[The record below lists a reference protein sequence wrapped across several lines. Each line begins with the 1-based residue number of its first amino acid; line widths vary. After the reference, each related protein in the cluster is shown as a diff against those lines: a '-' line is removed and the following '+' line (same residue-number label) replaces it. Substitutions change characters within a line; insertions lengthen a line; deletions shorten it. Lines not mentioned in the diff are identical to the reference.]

1 MPPADPAPEKK
12 RGVSR
17 QYSLYAVLGTIIESG
32 PVSRA
37 SIAQQTSLSKQTV
50 SEIVRLLES
59 DGWIRETG
67 RTSGH
72 IGRSAVTFEIDP
84 EAACILAV
92 DLGGTKVRAAL
103 ADLSCRVRA
112 EISEPTDERGGRAVV
127 AQIARLAASLKES
140 HPALGAGLRLAVIG
154 IPGVPDA
161 EGRAG
166 LCPNIP
172 GLEEFSVAEALEEA
186 LGVPVL
192 LENDVNLAAYGEY
205 WAAKHGEEDGADG
218 ADDSPRALSEDA
230 LVFVALGT
238 GIGAGVVLDGVLLRG
253 AKGIAGE
260 IGYLP
265 SFAGDAGG
273 AGSNSGSN
281 EYNGIGSGPLE
292 RYVAKHGIMSRYEAQ
307 SGSRLEVHEIF
318 AAADDGD
325 ARASEVLDDTAREIG
340 RVAAILALAIN
351 PAQILFGGS
360 IGERPE
366 LLARVQ
372 RRLPRLPGEA
382 APRIR
387 PARLGPHANLVG
399 AGSDRTLA
407 PPRDPLPAPR
417 PGGHPHPPLRR
428 GGDSGQL
435 HRRCARKCRRFRQS
449 KRGRLVSASSSNI
462 GRQVAERLQEEPERE
477 AALGFLQRA
486 IGAESVTGNE
496 ANFVKMLQGELAP
509 RGFDSLQTGD
519 FLPGRPNLWCER
531 KGTGDGP
538 RLLFIGHSDTVHV
551 RGWSERWAGTE
562 RESPFSGAIVDGE
575 IWGRGSGD
583 LKAGICASLEALR
596 LLESLGLRPAGDV
609 AYAFVGDEES
619 GEPGSGI
626 SAGVKD
632 YVRRLREG
640 EAAKPDFAVY
650 VEPTQLAVYPAQ
662 MGFFI
667 AEAEFIGK
675 SAYFGV
681 PELGRDALKA
691 AHSALAALWRHSDD
705 IAARGEHD
713 LVGRAFLLVTE
724 IQGGGYIA
732 VPERC
737 SFSLIRKLLPD
748 EDLSKAAA
756 ELEEVIRG
764 AVADKEIK
772 IELRYPAG
780 RDHELGGT
788 PCEIPR
794 DLAPVQQLSRAL
806 AEALPG
812 RGGHEGAPYWSEA
825 PFFVRELGCPAVY
838 CAPGDI
844 RNCHTLE
851 ERVAVD
857 EYLAGIAAFASFIAE
872 YCGLAAGSSNPA
884 SG

>member
-1 MPPADPAPEKK
+1 M
-12 RGVSR
+12 
-17 QYSLYAVLGTIIESG
+17 
-32 PVSRA
+32 
-37 SIAQQTSLSKQTV
+37 
-50 SEIVRLLES
+50 
-59 DGWIRETG
+59 
-67 RTSGH
+67 
-72 IGRSAVTFEIDP
+72 
-84 EAACILAV
+84 
-92 DLGGTKVRAAL
+92 
-103 ADLSCRVRA
+103 
-112 EISEPTDERGGRAVV
+112 
-127 AQIARLAASLKES
+127 
-140 HPALGAGLRLAVIG
+140 
-154 IPGVPDA
+154 
-161 EGRAG
+161 
-166 LCPNIP
+166 
-172 GLEEFSVAEALEEA
+172 
-186 LGVPVL
+186 PVL

-205 WAAKHGEEDGADG
+205 WAAKHGEEDESEDGADG

-281 EYNGIGSGPLE
+281 EYNGVGSGPLE

-399 AGSDRTLA
+399 AAAIGLSRLHETLFQ
-407 PPRDPLPAPR
+407 PPAPAAIPIR
-417 PGGHPHPPLRR
+417 PSGVEGILGSFTGGAPANVAASAKA
-428 GGDSGQL
+428 SG
-435 HRRCARKCRRFRQS
+435 
-449 KRGRLVSASSSNI
+449 GRLVSASGSNI

-691 AHSALAALWRHSDD
+691 AHSALAALWRHSDE